1 MSKKNTF
8 KFFLLLFVWLFGVLP
23 HTTLATKTTLLNIDQ
38 KITGQ
43 ITEESGA
50 GIPGVSISIKGG
62 KTGTTTDS
70 KGNFSLNVPDGKA
83 VLLISSVGF
92 VSQEVPVNGRSV
104 INLKLVAD
112 LTSLDEVVVVGYG
125 TQRKVDLTGAVGSV
139 ISKDITSRPYTN
151 PDQILAG
158 RVSGVHIA
166 NRSGDPGAPIDVR
179 IRGVGTSGN
188 NQPLWVIDGV
198 PIVQTTNISVNTAS
212 ATESNP
218 LAGINPSDIESMDI
232 LKDASAAAIYGAR
245 AANGVIIVT
254 TKRGKEGRT
263 TATYDGYVGVQ
274 YVPDSKRLKM
284 LNGSQ
289 YIALQKELGR
299 DLSAFSGKPDYDWQG
314 AIFQT
319 GAVRNHNINITGGTK
334 NLNFSIGGG
343 YHGQEGSERSQNF
356 KRYSFKANVDAK
368 VGKYLRFGESL
379 LFSNTDRLVQS
390 EGGNFAAFSSAAN
403 APYYQGYDAT
413 GNYNVSSIATRG
425 DGVGVSN
432 LLWATDTKFNETRVN
447 NKKVLGNVYGEFE
460 PIEGLKYKLSVGVDY
475 NNADGFFF
483 QEVEPNNYGG
493 GARSSSLL
501 VQERP
506 IELTTNITNTLSYHK
521 VFGKSDLNV
530 VVGYEET
537 NFRYDKVR
545 IQGRNLFNSAIRFAS
560 VADNVA
566 AANEADQWALR
577 GLLGRINYSYN
588 NKYLFTMNVRRD
600 ESSRFAPEHRTGI
613 FPSFSAG
620 WRLSEE
626 SFLKGNAVVSDLKL
640 RASWGQNG
648 NQFTGTNFAYLP
660 SLATTIFYVAG
671 TDGKVVRG
679 PAPVVF
685 ANKDL
690 KWETSTQLDFGTDFS
705 LYNGKISGTIDYY
718 QKTTND
724 VLLSLP
730 IPYTSGYFLP
740 ADANL
745 GQIKNSGL
753 ELSLNY
759 SNRQGDLKYS
769 IGGNITSVSNQVTS
783 LGGIPEIISGTFGG
797 QTHRTSVG
805 ESIGYFYGYKTNGIY
820 QNQGEI
826 DADKTVDGN
835 SAKRAPGDIRFV
847 DVNGDGK
854 IDATDKTNIG
864 SSIPAFYY
872 GANINLVYKGFD
884 FSMLLQGVGGVKVYN
899 QARSNY
905 ESMSSSSNQLASTLD
920 RWTTSNPSSTMP
932 RATASDPNNNNR
944 YSDRWIESGAYLRIK
959 NIQIGY
965 NVPAATLS
973 KILGGGISTSRFY
986 VGMQNLATFTS
997 YKGYDPEVTRG
1008 FSYQK
1013 GEFALANGQDT
1024 GSTPQPSIVQF
1035 GWQIGF

>member
-1 MSKKNTF
+1 MNKKTTF
-8 KFFLLLFVWLFGVLP
+8 KLFLLLTVWFLGVLP
-23 HTTLATKTTLLNIDQ
+23 QKIIASKALIMSVDQ

-43 ITEESGA
+43 VTDESGN
-50 GIPGVSISIKGG
+50 GIPGVSIAIKGG
-62 KTGTTTDS
+62 KGGTNTDA
-70 KGNFSLNVPDGKA
+70 KGNFSLNIPDGKT
-83 VLLISSVGF
+83 VLLVSSVGY
-92 VSQEVPVNGRSV
+92 VSQEVVVNGRSV
-104 INLKLVAD
+104 VNIQLASGDK
-112 LTSLDEVVVVGYG
+112 TLDEVVVVGYG

-263 TATYDGYVGVQ
+263 TATYDGYFGVQ
-274 YVPDSKRLKM
+274 YVPEGKRLKM

-299 DLSAFSGKPDYDWQG
+299 DLSSFNGKPDYDWQG
-314 AIFQT
+314 AIFQN

-356 KRYSFKANVDAK
+356 QRYSFKANVDAK

-379 LFSNTDRLVQS
+379 LFAATDRLVQS
-390 EGGNFAAFSSAAN
+390 EGANFAAFSSAAN
-403 APYYQGYDAT
+403 APFYQGYDAK
-413 GNYNVSSIATRG
+413 GNYNISSPETRG

-432 LLWATDTKFNETRVN
+432 LLWATDAKFNETRVN
-447 NKKVLGNVYGEFE
+447 NKKVLGNIYGEFE
-460 PIEGLKYKLSVGVDY
+460 PIEGLKYKLSVGLDY

-483 QEVEPNNYGG
+483 QEVEPLNYGG

-506 IELTTNITNTLSYHK
+506 IELTTNVTNTLSYHK
-521 VFGKSDLNV
+521 VLGKSDLNLL
-530 VVGYEET
+530 VGYEET

-577 GLLGRINYSYN
+577 GILGRLNYTYD
-588 NKYLFTMNVRRD
+588 NKYLLTVNVRRD
-600 ESSRFAPEHRTGI
+600 QSSRFSPENRTGV

-626 SFLKGNAVVSDLKL
+626 AFLKGNTTVSDLKL
-640 RASWGQNG
+640 RVSWGQNG

-690 KWETSTQLDFGTDFS
+690 KWETSNQLDIGTDFS
-705 LYNGKISGTIDYY
+705 LYNGKISGTIDFY

-759 SNRQGDLKYS
+759 SNRIGDLKYN
-769 IGGNITSVSNQVTS
+769 IGGNFTTVSNEVTS

-797 QTHRTSVG
+797 QTHRTTTG
-805 ESIGYFYGYKTNGIY
+805 QPLGYFYGYKTNGIY

-826 DADKTVDGN
+826 DADKTVDAN
-835 SAKRAPGDIRFV
+835 SGGRAPGDIRFV

-854 IDATDKTNIG
+854 IDALDRTNIG

-872 GANINLVYKGFD
+872 GANFNAVYKGFD
-884 FSMLLQGVGGVKVYN
+884 FSMLLQGVGDVKVYN
-899 QARSNY
+899 QARASL
-905 ESMSSSSNQLASTLD
+905 ESMTSSSNQLASVLG
-920 RWTTSNPSSTMP
+920 RWTASSPSTTMP
-932 RATASDPNNNNR
+932 RATASDPNGNNR
-944 YSDRWIESGAYLRIK
+944 YSDRWIDGASYLRIK

-965 NVPAATLS
+965 NVPASVLS
-973 KILGGGISTSRFY
+973 KFAGGALATSRFY

-997 YKGYDPEVTRG
+997 YRGYDPEVTRG

-1013 GEFALANGQDT
+1013 GEFSLANGQDT

>member
-1 MSKKNTF
+1 MNKKNTF

-23 HTTLATKTTLLNIDQ
+23 HTTLATKTTLLTIDQ
-38 KITGQ
+38 KLTGQ

-50 GIPGVSISIKGG
+50 GIPGVSISIKGS
-62 KTGTTTDS
+62 KIGTTTDAQ
-70 KGNFSLNVPDGKA
+70 GNFSLNVPDGKA
-83 VLLISSVGF
+83 ILLISSVGF
-92 VSQEVPVNGRSV
+92 VSREVPVNGRSV
-104 INLKLVAD
+104 INLTLASG

-274 YVPDSKRLKM
+274 SVQDGKRLKM

-299 DLSAFSGKPDYDWQG
+299 DLSSFSGKPDYDWQG
-314 AIFQT
+314 AIFRS
-319 GAVRNHNINITGGTK
+319 GAVRNHNINVTGGTK

-343 YHGQEGSERSQNF
+343 YHSQEGSERSQDF

-368 VGKYLRFGESL
+368 VGKYLKFGESL
-379 LFSNTDRLVQS
+379 LFANTDRLVQS
-390 EGGNFAAFSSAAN
+390 EGGQFAAYNAAAN
-403 APYYQGYDAT
+403 APFYQGYDAS
-413 GNYNVSSIATRG
+413 GNYNVSSAATRG

-432 LLWATDTKFNETRVN
+432 QLWATDTKFNETRVN
-447 NKKVLGNVYGEFE
+447 NKKVLGNIYGEFE
-460 PIEGLKYKLSVGVDY
+460 PIAGLKYKLAVGIDY

-521 VFGKSDLNV
+521 VLGKSDLNV
-530 VVGYEET
+530 LVGYEET

-577 GLLGRINYSYN
+577 GILGRLNFTYD
-588 NKYLFTMNVRRD
+588 NKYLLTVNVRRD
-600 ESSRFAPEHRTGI
+600 QSSRFSPDNRTGI

-626 SFLKGNAVVSDLKL
+626 PFLKGNTTVSDLKI

-648 NQFTGTNFAYLP
+648 NQFTGTNFAYLTT
-660 SLATTIFYVAG
+660 LATTIFYPIG
-671 TDGKVVRG
+671 TDGKVTRG
-679 PAPVVF
+679 PAPVIF

-690 KWETSTQLDFGTDFS
+690 KWETSTQFDLGTDFS
-705 LYNGKISGTIDYY
+705 LYNGKVSGTIDYY

-753 ELSLNY
+753 ELALNY
-759 SNRQGDLKYS
+759 SNKQGDLKYS
-769 IGGNITSVSNQVTS
+769 IGGNFTSVSNQVVS

-797 QTHRTSVG
+797 QTHRTSIG
-805 ESIGYFYGYKTNGIY
+805 EPIGYFYGYKTNGIY

-826 DADKTVDGN
+826 DADKTVDAN
-835 SAKRAPGDIRFV
+835 SAKRSPGDIRFV

-854 IDATDKTNIG
+854 IDAADRTNIG
-864 SSIPAFYY
+864 SSIPGFYY

-884 FSMLLQGVGGVKVYN
+884 FSVLFQGVGDVKVYN
-899 QARSNY
+899 QARSAL
-905 ESMSSSSNQLASTLD
+905 ESMNSSSNQLASVAD
-920 RWTTSNPSSTMP
+920 RWTTSNPSTTMP
-932 RATASDPNNNNR
+932 RASAGDPNGNNR
-944 YSDRWIESGAYLRIK
+944 YSDRWIENASHLRIK
-959 NIQIGY
+959 NIQVGY
-965 NVPAATLS
+965 NIPS
-973 KILGGGISTSRFY
+973 SILNKVTAGAVSTSRFY
-986 VGMQNLATFTS
+986 VGVQNLATFTS

-1013 GEFALANGQDT
+1013 GEFSLANGQDT
-1024 GSTPQPSIVQF
+1024 GSSPQPTIVQF
-1035 GWQIGF
+1035 GWQLGF

>member
-1 MSKKNTF
+1 MNKKTTF
-8 KFFLLLFVWLFGVLP
+8 KLFMLLTVWFLGVLP
-23 HTTLATKTTLLNIDQ
+23 QKIIASKALIMSVDQ

-43 ITEESGA
+43 VTDESGN
-50 GIPGVSISIKGG
+50 GIPGVSIAIKGG
-62 KTGTTTDS
+62 KGGTNTDAS
-70 KGNFSLNVPDGKA
+70 GKFILNIPDGKVILA
-83 VLLISSVGF
+83 VSSVGY
-92 VSQEVPVNGRSV
+92 VSQEVAVNGRSV
-104 INLKLVAD
+104 VNIQLASGDK
-112 LTSLDEVVVVGYG
+112 TLDEVVVVGYG

-263 TATYDGYVGVQ
+263 SATYDGYFGVQ
-274 YVPDSKRLKM
+274 YVPEGKRLKM
-284 LNGSQ
+284 LNGGQ

-299 DLSAFSGKPDYDWQG
+299 DLSSFNGKPDYDWQG
-314 AIFQT
+314 AIFQS

-356 KRYSFKANVDAK
+356 QRYSFKANVDAK

-379 LFSNTDRLVQS
+379 LFAATDRLVQS
-390 EGGNFAAFSSAAN
+390 EGANFAAFSAATN
-403 APYYQGYDAT
+403 APFYQGYDAK
-413 GNYNVSSIATRG
+413 GNYNVSSQETRG

-447 NKKVLGNVYGEFE
+447 NKKVLGNIYGEFE
-460 PIEGLKYKLSVGVDY
+460 PIEGLKYKLAVGLDY

-506 IELTTNITNTLSYHK
+506 IELTTNVTNTLSYHK
-521 VFGKSDLNV
+521 VLGKSDLNLL
-530 VVGYEET
+530 VGYEET

-577 GLLGRINYSYN
+577 GILGRLNYTYD
-588 NKYLFTMNVRRD
+588 NKYLLTVNVRRD
-600 ESSRFAPEHRTGI
+600 QSSRFSPENRTGI

-626 SFLKGNAVVSDLKL
+626 AFLKGNTTVSDLKL
-640 RASWGQNG
+640 RVSWGQNG

-690 KWETSTQLDFGTDFS
+690 KWETSNQLDIGTDFS

-753 ELSLNY
+753 ELALNY
-759 SNRQGDLKYS
+759 SNRLGDLKYN
-769 IGGNITSVSNQVTS
+769 IGANFTSVSNEVTS

-797 QTHRTSVG
+797 QTHRTTTG
-805 ESIGYFYGYKTNGIY
+805 QPLGYFYGYKTNGIY

-826 DADKTVDGN
+826 DADKTVDAN
-835 SAKRAPGDIRFV
+835 SGGRAPGDIRFV

-854 IDATDKTNIG
+854 IDALDRTNIG

-872 GANINLVYKGFD
+872 GANFNVVYKGFD
-884 FSMLLQGVGGVKVYN
+884 FSMLLQGVGDVKVYN
-899 QARSNY
+899 QARASL
-905 ESMSSSSNQLASTLD
+905 ESMNSSSNQLASVLG
-920 RWTTSNPSSTMP
+920 RWTSSSPSSTIP
-932 RATASDPNNNNR
+932 RATASDPNGNNR
-944 YSDRWIESGAYLRIK
+944 YSDRWIESASYMRIK

-965 NVPAATLS
+965 NVPATVLS
-973 KILGGGISTSRFY
+973 KFAGGALATSRFY

-1013 GEFALANGQDT
+1013 GEFSLANGQDT